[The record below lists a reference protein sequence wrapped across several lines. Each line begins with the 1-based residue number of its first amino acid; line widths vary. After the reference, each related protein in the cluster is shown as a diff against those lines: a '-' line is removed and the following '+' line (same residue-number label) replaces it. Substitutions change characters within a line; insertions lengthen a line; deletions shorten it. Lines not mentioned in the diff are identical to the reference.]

1 MSAKDDVIMELK
13 RTNRLLSLLILINVY
28 GNENSVLD
36 RNIMNSIKLL
46 DNNYSA
52 QTLFESKKEQD

>member
-13 RTNRLLSLLILINVY
+13 LTNRLLRLLILINVY

-36 RNIMNSIKLL
+36 RNIMNNIKLL

-52 QTLFESKKEQD
+52 KTLFESKKEQD

>member
-13 RTNRLLSLLILINVY
+13 RTNRLLRLLILINVY

-52 QTLFESKKEQD
+52 KTLFESKKEQD